1 MGAQPMER
9 PQVMRIE
16 ARVLARV
23 EQPAQD
29 RVRLVLV
36 MRDAEA
42 GVARKIRVNVPEQQ
56 NGQQIGPEVGE
67 GAIIRLRVRM
77 MSPAPPMLPRRL

>member
-42 GVARKIRVNVPEQQ
+42 GVARKIRVNVPE
-56 NGQQIGPEVGE
+56 
-67 GAIIRLRVRM
+67 
-77 MSPAPPMLPRRL
+77 